1 MESLTQSLLG
11 FIETHQAWAPLIVGL
26 LAFGESLVLLGVFI
40 PATALMLVVG
50 GLAGSGVLAPVPL
63 VLAAIV
69 GAILGDICSY
79 IIGRWL
85 GPSIVHRP
93 PFRRYRKQVAK
104 TRLFFRRYGFFAV
117 FGGRFLTMIRN
128 TVPLVAGMMA
138 MNQLRFQSAN
148 VLSAIVWAPLMMGPG
163 YLAAKGANHF
173 SFAGNEPLW
182 IGAGV
187 VALLGAG
194 GVLFFKQRLK
204 RA

>member
-50 GLAGSGVLAPVPL
+50 GLAGSGVLAPIPL
-63 VLAAIV
+63 VLAAII
-69 GAILGDICSY
+69 GAIVGDICSY
-79 IIGRWL
+79 LIGRWL
-85 GPSIVHRP
+85 GPGIVHRP
-93 PFRRYRKQVAK
+93 PFRRYRKQVAR

-148 VLSAIVWAPLMMGPG
+148 VLSAIVWAPLMMAPG
-163 YLAAKGANHF
+163 YLAAKGIDRF

-182 IGAGV
+182 IGAGM

-194 GVLFFKQRLK
+194 GVLFFKQRL
-204 RA
+204 RRV